1 MVKPI
6 AILGLGFVLTA
17 CVNSAPQQQQEA
29 HFVAT
34 NAEMATWTPA
44 ERCNYESGQLASL
57 KTNPS
62 LSNPAKQDL
71 LKRWEAA
78 CNAMRQQ

>member
-1 MVKPI
+1 MMRPI
-6 AILGLGFVLTA
+6 SILGVGFVLTA
-17 CVNSAPQQQQEA
+17 CLNSAPKQQQELHA
-29 HFVAT
+29 VAT

-57 KTNPS
+57 
-62 LSNPAKQDL
+62 SNPAKQDL
-71 LKRWEAA
+71 LRRSEAA